1 MYKEPE
7 NIPYIIILNHAR
19 PSKVIY
25 NVADRNLLNTTI
37 IDRTADLMYE
47 LYDNDLTSY
56 QDFEDRQKATPNIVN
71 EINDQNYI
79 EYDCETKSY
88 KDFIVK
94 NFTNNNKEALDIL
107 YVENNNWVEYKVPPN
122 LVFYKYKIKYID
134 LS

>member
-25 NVADRNLLNTTI
+25 DIAEKNLLNTTI
-37 IDRTADLMYE
+37 IDRIADLMYE

-56 QDFEDRQKATPNIVN
+56 QDFEDRQKAIPNIVN

-79 EYDCETKSY
+79 TTDYEIKSY

-94 NFTNNNKEALDIL
+94 NFTNNNKGALDIL
-107 YVENNNWVEYKVPPN
+107 YIDNNNWVEYKVPPN